1 MIKRFTF
8 LIILVGIQLPFFAQ
22 LSCNDIFTDSGG
34 ENNGYVD
41 NESYTTTI
49 CPGTSNEAIQLVFS
63 TFITEGGYDFLTIY
77 DNDNPS
83 GIPLGIFSGNLAL
96 GAFVAE
102 NTSGCLTI
110 VFTSDGSV
118 TESGWIA
125 QINCIP
131 EPTCLKP
138 TDLAVNFYN
147 SMSSTVSWNSAG
159 TETQWL
165 VEYGNQGFQH
175 GNGTEILTSLN
186 PFTIIGLTELTNYD
200 VYVRAK
206 CNAFE
211 ISNYSNPISFKT
223 SMTPLLPFI
232 CGNNFSDNGGPNG
245 NYLNSTNDTITICPD
260 NLGDAVFLNFTSFN
274 TEEQYDSL
282 TIYNGDS
289 ISDNILGV
297 YSGIN
302 SPGLVTSH
310 AENGCLTLV
319 FNSDQSIPSEGWFAT
334 ISCSLSTAVVISN
347 FKNKIEVYPNPSKG
361 FFHLKTSKNFNFLLK
376 NLEGKELFLKQI
388 KTESGFELDLTS
400 YEKGIYFLS
409 LVNNSEM
416 RTITIIKD

>member
-1 MIKRFTF
+1 MIKQFTF
-8 LIILVGIQLPFFAQ
+8 LILLLGIQFPFFAQ
-22 LSCNDIFTDSGG
+22 LSCSDIFTDSGG

-41 NESYTTTI
+41 NESYTTII
-49 CPGTSNEAIQLVFS
+49 CPGTSSEAIQLVFS

-83 GIPLGIFSGNLAL
+83 GIPLGVFSGNLDL
-96 GAFVAE
+96 GTFVAE
-102 NTSGCLTI
+102 NTTGCLSI

-118 TESGWIA
+118 TESGWMA

-138 TDLAVNFYN
+138 TDLAINFYN

-159 TETQWL
+159 DETQWL

-175 GNGTEILTSLN
+175 GNGTEILTSSN
-186 PFTIIGLTELTNYD
+186 PFTINGLTELTNYD
-200 VYVRAK
+200 VYVRAY
-206 CNAFE
+206 CSQNE
-211 ISNYSNPISFKT
+211 ISNYSNPVSFKT

-232 CGNNFSDNGGPNG
+232 CGNTFSDNGGPNG
-245 NYLNSTNDTITICPD
+245 NYTNNTNDTITICPD

-274 TEEQYDSL
+274 TEEEYDSL

-289 ISDNILGV
+289 ISGNILGV

-302 SPGLVTSH
+302 SPGLITSH

-319 FNSDQSIPSEGWFAT
+319 FNSDHQFQVKVG
-334 ISCSLSTAVVISN
+334 LQ
-347 FKNKIEVYPNPSKG
+347 
-361 FFHLKTSKNFNFLLK
+361 
-376 NLEGKELFLKQI
+376 LFLVHFQWRK
-388 KTESGFELDLTS
+388 
-400 YEKGIYFLS
+400 
-409 LVNNSEM
+409 
-416 RTITIIKD
+416 